1 MLPARSTLAW
11 HTRHAG
17 WKHHAT
23 IRELEVSRY
32 INIIMKYIVLLRGI
46 NVSGKNKLKMADLRA
61 MLEAMNFANVQ
72 TYIQSGNIILET
84 EEMPNTEL
92 AERIKAQIKTT
103 FDYDVPT
110 LALRVG
116 EWREIFQNNPFLQ
129 KRNEDI
135 KALYVTIL
143 AELPNNELVNT
154 VKDFQHKADEFQI
167 IGKNIYIFCPDG
179 YGRTKLT
186 NNFFERK
193 LKVAAT
199 TRNWKTMTK
208 LMELSE

>member
-1 MLPARSTLAW
+1 
-11 HTRHAG
+11 
-17 WKHHAT
+17 
-23 IRELEVSRY
+23 
-32 INIIMKYIVLLRGI
+32 MKYIILLRGI
-46 NVSGKNKLKMADLRA
+46 NVSGKNKIKMADLRA
-61 MLEAMNFANVQ
+61 TLEVMNFANIQ

-92 AERIKAQIKTT
+92 SERIKNQIKTT

-110 LALRVG
+110 LALRLG
-116 EWREIFQNNPFLQ
+116 EWCEIFENNPFLQ

-135 KALYVTIL
+135 TKLHVTLL
-143 AELPNNELVNT
+143 AELPDSELVKT
-154 VKDFQHKADEFQI
+154 IKDFQHKADEFQI
-167 IGKNIYIFCPDG
+167 VGKNIYLFCPEG

-208 LMELSE
+208 LMELSQP

>member
-1 MLPARSTLAW
+1 M
-11 HTRHAG
+11 
-17 WKHHAT
+17 
-23 IRELEVSRY
+23 V
-32 INIIMKYIVLLRGI
+32 
-46 NVSGKNKLKMADLRA
+46 DLRV
-61 MLEAMNFANVQ
+61 MLEGMNFSNIQ

-84 EEMPNTEL
+84 EEMSNTKL

-110 LALRVG
+110 LVLRVG
-116 EWREIFQNNPFLQ
+116 EWREIFENNPFLQ

-135 KALYVTIL
+135 KALYVTLL
-143 AELPNNELVNT
+143 AELPDSELVDA

-167 IGKNIYIFCPDG
+167 IDKKIYIFCPDG

-208 LMELSE
+208 LMELSA